1 MYIPRPIRVRP
12 REENILNTKK
22 LQMENIMGFTEYT
35 RQWLIALG
43 MVQDLRSYCRNAMDK
58 ARDNGVLL
66 HIKGLNEVIHKYL
79 ADQINASIL
88 EVGEANVSTGEL

>member
-35 RQWLIALG
+35 RQLLIALG
-43 MVQDLRSYCRNAMDK
+43 MVWTRQGITECCCTITTMNC
-58 ARDNGVLL
+58 
-66 HIKGLNEVIHKYL
+66 
-79 ADQINASIL
+79 
-88 EVGEANVSTGEL
+88 

>member
-12 REENILNTKK
+12 KEENTLNTKK

-43 MVQDLRSYCRNAMDK
+43 MGSGLK
-58 ARDNGVLL
+58 KLL
-66 HIKGLNEVIHKYL
+66 P
-79 ADQINASIL
+79 
-88 EVGEANVSTGEL
+88 

>member
-43 MVQDLRSYCRNAMDK
+43 MVQDLRSYCRNAM
-58 ARDNGVLL
+58 
-66 HIKGLNEVIHKYL
+66 GLNEVIHKYL